1 MSNQRDTTWDAIKGI
16 GIILMVVGHSGC
28 PMYIRNFIY
37 LFHMGLF
44 FYISGKFL
52 KVNRGGQIIDF
63 LKRKVKGLYKPFVV
77 WSIIF
82 TVLHNLFYKFGW
94 YNDIYSIKQLVWSV
108 VKVFAFKD
116 VSENLI
122 GPIWFLKS
130 LFFGSVLTY
139 IICLIPKRSVQMFI
153 VIILYVVSWYLGE
166 HYLPYLINREIG
178 IVIAI
183 YLGFLL
189 KDWVPVCNKLH
200 LILLILILSFSA
212 FFVKIDVVG
221 CIWGPLGALP
231 ILTLLG
237 VVFMFNIVTFIK
249 NKFDIVF
256 NGLSYLGKQSIYILI
271 LHWTAFHILSSILVS
286 CGIGRADSLT
296 NTTVLSDLNSNI
308 WFLPYSLLG
317 ILVPLIYPV
326 LKHKITT
333 IINSK
338 NT

>member
-1 MSNQRDTTWDAIKGI
+1 MSNVYTKFHIPVSYGAFLLYKWK
-16 GIILMVVGHSGC
+16 ILKSQ
-28 PMYIRNFIY
+28 
-37 LFHMGLF
+37 
-44 FYISGKFL
+44 S
-52 KVNRGGQIIDF
+52 GGQIIDF

-256 NGLSYLGKQSIYILI
+256 NGLSYLGKQSIY
-271 LHWTAFHILSSILVS
+271 
-286 CGIGRADSLT
+286 
-296 NTTVLSDLNSNI
+296 
-308 WFLPYSLLG
+308 
-317 ILVPLIYPV
+317 
-326 LKHKITT
+326 K
-333 IINSK
+333 
-338 NT
+338 